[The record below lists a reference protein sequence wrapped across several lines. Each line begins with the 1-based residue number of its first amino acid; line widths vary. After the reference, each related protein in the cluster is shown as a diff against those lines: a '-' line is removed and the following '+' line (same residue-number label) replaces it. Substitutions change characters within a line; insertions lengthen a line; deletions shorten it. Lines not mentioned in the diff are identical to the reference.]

1 MSNELIRQRREK
13 LKSWAERG
21 VAPYAYSYPVTHTAR
36 AVLAD
41 EEALIARGAE
51 PADAPDGAAP
61 TNGVH
66 VAGRL
71 VAKRGHGKTCF
82 GHLQDRSGRIQVYFR
97 RDDLGDA
104 LFEQVDLLDVGDLVG
119 VEGFVFKT
127 RTGETTI
134 HVRSLQ
140 LLAKSLRPLP
150 EKWHGLKDVETRF
163 RQRYVDLIVNPEVR
177 EIFRKRA
184 RFITGLRHWLDSRDF
199 LEVDTPVLQPLY
211 GGAFA
216 EPFTTHHAALDM
228 TLYLRISDELYLK
241 RLIVGG
247 FDRVYEIARDFRNEG
262 IDRTHNPE
270 FSLLEYYQAYADY
283 EVIRGQAEEMLVEA
297 VQGALGSLQFKF
309 GEMELDLTPPWKV
322 GTFFGLLKEATG
334 EDLLEADEARLREV
348 ARAHQVDLGGARGY
362 GKVVDTI
369 FSDLV
374 QPKLVQPTF
383 VLDYP
388 FEISPLAK
396 RKRGEPRL
404 VERFE
409 LFMAGMEVANC
420 FSEQNDP
427 LEQEAAFDDQAKY
440 REAGDLEAQ
449 VKDHDFLRALQYG
462 MPPTGGIG
470 FGLDRLVMLLTDSHN
485 IREVLLFPHLRP
497 ETIEEME
504 RGLDEEPAP

>member
-1 MSNELIRQRREK
+1 MF
-13 LKSWAERG
+13 
-21 VAPYAYSYPVTHTAR
+21 
-36 AVLAD
+36 
-41 EEALIARGAE
+41 
-51 PADAPDGAAP
+51 
-61 TNGVH
+61 

-82 GHLQDRSGRIQVYFR
+82 GHLQDRTGRVQVYFR
-97 RDDLGDA
+97 RDDLGDSV
-104 LFEQVDLLDVGDLVG
+104 FEQVDLLDVGDLVG
-119 VEGFVFKT
+119 VEGFVFRT

-184 RFITGLRHWLDSRDF
+184 RFITGLRRWLDNRDF

-283 EVIRGQAEEMLVEA
+283 QVIRGQAEEMLVEA

-322 GTFFGLLKEATG
+322 GTFFGLLQEATG
-334 EDLLEADEARLREV
+334 LDLLNADEARLREV
-348 ARAHQVDLGGARGY
+348 AKVHRVDLGGARGLRQS
-362 GKVVDTI
+362 GGH
-369 FSDLV
+369 DLLRPGPAEARPAHV
-374 QPKLVQPTF
+374 R
-383 VLDYP
+383 
-388 FEISPLAK
+388 A
-396 RKRGEPRL
+396 RL
-404 VERFE
+404 PVRDQSAGQAEAGRAAPGGGRFE

-427 LEQEAAFDDQAKY
+427 LEQEAAFDDQASY

-449 VKDHDFLRALQYG
+449 VKDVDFLRALQYG

-470 FGLDRLVMLLTDSHN
+470 SGSTASSCCSPTATISARSCSSRICAPRRRRWSAPSTRS
-485 IREVLLFPHLRP
+485 RP
-497 ETIEEME
+497 
-504 RGLDEEPAP
+504 LK